1 MAKRKQ
7 KGLPTRW
14 FVAAGIIF
22 VFLIA
27 IFSVWKI
34 SPPKQQLKSGAY
46 QLHQNSEYGF
56 SIEYPNTWDVKHDTQ
71 VFENGDA
78 IAFRISGPTQKK
90 YTELSDGAQ
99 LAVSK
104 PFAIDTDLT
113 TWMKSYFTEQAKF
126 SRLPLNNYSFEV
138 VEDCG
143 YMECMRYYFTKIDSQ
158 IYGVALYADG
168 TNAEK
173 ASYENA
179 LIHMLRSLQFDS
191 ADDNVAVSKEDAIAK
206 VKVLPEV
213 IDYLKRVPNGMV
225 LVNGEENNSYL
236 IQVYEF
242 KNGHTATFNW
252 YNVNKSTGAIEKQF

>member
-1 MAKRKQ
+1 MAKKKQ
-7 KGLPTRW
+7 TISQAKW
-14 FVAAGIIF
+14 FVIAGVVF

-27 IFSVWKI
+27 IFFAWKI

-46 QLHQNSEYGF
+46 QLYQNTEYGF
-56 SIEYPNTWDVKHDTQ
+56 RVEYPNTWDVKYDTQ

-104 PFAIDTDLT
+104 PFVIDTDLVA
-113 TWMKSYFTEQAKF
+113 WMKNYFSPQSTF
-126 SRLPLNNYSFEV
+126 SKLPLNSYTFEAA
-138 VEDCG
+138 EDCK

-158 IYGVALYADG
+158 IYGIALYAEG
-168 TNAEK
+168 TSAEK

-179 LIHMLRSLQFDS
+179 LLHMLKSLRFDNS
-191 ADDNVAVSKEDAIAK
+191 EHVVISKEEAVAK
-206 VKVLPEV
+206 VKSISEV
-213 IDYLKRVPNGMV
+213 VAYLKRVPNG
-225 LVNGEENNSYL
+225 LISVNGEEDDAYL
-236 IQVYEF
+236 IQVYEV

-252 YNVNKSTGAIEKQF
+252 YVVDKATGEAKKEF

>member
-7 KGLPTRW
+7 TGLPTKW
-14 FVAAGIIF
+14 FVVAGIIF
-22 VFLIA
+22 IFLIA
-27 IFSVWKI
+27 IFSIWKI
-34 SPPKQQLKSGAY
+34 NPPKQQLKPGAY

-56 SIEYPNTWDVKHDTQ
+56 SIEYPNTWNVKHDTQ

-99 LAVSK
+99 LAISK

-126 SRLPLNNYSFEV
+126 SKLPLSNYNFEV
-138 VEDCG
+138 AEDCG
-143 YMECMRYYFTKIDSQ
+143 YMECVRYYFTKIDSH
-158 IYGVALYADG
+158 IYGISLYADG

-179 LIHMLRSLQFDS
+179 LLHMLKSLQFTNTQT
-191 ADDNVAVSKEDAIAK
+191 AAIPEDEAIAK
-206 VKVLPEV
+206 IKSLPEV
-213 IDYLKRVPNGMV
+213 VDYLKRVPGGLI
-225 LVNGEENNSYL
+225 LVNGGDDNTYM

-242 KNGHTATFNW
+242 KNGNTATFNW
-252 YNVNKSTGAIEKQF
+252 YNVDKTTGVVEKQF